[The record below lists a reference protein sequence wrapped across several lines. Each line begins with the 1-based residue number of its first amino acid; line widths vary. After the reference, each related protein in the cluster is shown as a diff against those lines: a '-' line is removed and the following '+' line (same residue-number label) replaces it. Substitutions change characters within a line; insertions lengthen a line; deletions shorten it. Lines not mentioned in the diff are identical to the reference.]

1 MKRDYPS
8 LAEFAATWS
17 AAQES
22 GAPGWLHPTRPP
34 ALDGALGG
42 RTLGEVLDTAVAL
55 QRSEWLVDG
64 IYAGPTAHS
73 RAWDAVVRSARRL
86 DILPPITIIGPCSD
100 AQQTVI
106 GTNERPVLRLSAPF
120 FERASTVEQDFVLGR
135 LCGHVRAQQVSW
147 ATLYAL
153 MADHRGIRSVARR
166 YIGPTL
172 DIVLAPTS
180 LAVRLGLSRW
190 HRAAEIN
197 ADRAGLVVCQD
208 PRSALETMLRLALG
222 STPDITPEQY
232 LAQREHLGRDHSV
245 SRWTEAL
252 ADSPWLDKRMRA
264 LDLFV
269 KSSAWRSARL
279 EEPKEPSSDALLDDE
294 TLAAEVN
301 ALLGV
306 G

>member
-1 MKRDYPS
+1 M
-8 LAEFAATWS
+8 
-17 AAQES
+17 
-22 GAPGWLHPTRPP
+22 
-34 ALDGALGG
+34 
-42 RTLGEVLDTAVAL
+42 LDTAVAL

-73 RAWDAVVRSARRL
+73 TAWNAVVRSARRL
-86 DILPPITIIGPCSD
+86 EILPPTTIIGPCSD
-100 AQQTVI
+100 NQQSVI

-120 FERASTVEQDFVLGR
+120 FDRASEVEQDFVLGR
-135 LCGHVRAQQVSW
+135 LCGHIRAQQVSW

-180 LAVRLGLSRW
+180 LAIRLGLSRW

-208 PRSALETMLRLALG
+208 PEAALQAMLRLALG
-222 STPDITPEQY
+222 STPDITPEQF
-232 LAQREHLGRDHSV
+232 LAQRVHLGRDQSV
-245 SRWTEAL
+245 SRWTEVL
-252 ADSPWLDKRMRA
+252 ADRPWLDKRMRA
-264 LDLFV
+264 LGLFAG
-269 KSSAWRSARL
+269 SAAWRKLQHAPVNQPAPA
-279 EEPKEPSSDALLDDE
+279 ELLDDE
-294 TLAAEVN
+294 ALATAVN